1 MSERTFHPHAKGIP
15 AMNRDKIRYAVIGC
29 GEHAIRGHV
38 VPGNE
43 VPSLTCVGAYDPDD
57 AKMAEVRDA
66 RAEGTSFSRY
76 RSESGLLGDRG
87 IDAVVIASPDRFH
100 APSLAAAVAAG
111 KHVLC
116 DKPLAQTVDDLR
128 LLRRT
133 LDEAE
138 ERGLV
143 VTSCHPRRF
152 DPPYLWLKLWIDGTT
167 TFGDVQNIELDFS
180 YHAPSK
186 VGLHSGLLADHF
198 NHEFDLLHFLCGHA
212 PAVIHKLVDG
222 DTRYMAVGMREDG
235 VGFTF
240 HGTRKL
246 DAKHYREFARLRF
259 ERGDVELDCSSG
271 SAVVHAHETGGKD
284 VVLPGKTDYAK
295 RFRDIMA
302 NFAGAIAGETENY
315 LTRRDLVANA
325 ESCVYLTDCP
335 QYGYRPL

>member
-1 MSERTFHPHAKGIP
+1 M
-15 AMNRDKIRYAVIGC
+15 KIQGKVRYAVLGC

-38 VPGNE
+38 VPSLI
-43 VPSLTCVGAYDPDD
+43 VPTLHCTGAYDSDD
-57 AKMAEVRDA
+57 AKMIALRDA
-66 RAEGTSFSRY
+66 RGAIGAFTRY
-76 RSESGLLGDRG
+76 LSETALLEDDG
-87 IDAVVIASPDRFH
+87 IDAVVIVSPDRFH
-100 APSLAAAVAAG
+100 ATTLASAVAHG

-116 DKPLAQTVDDLR
+116 DKPLAANVDDLR
-128 LLRRT
+128 TLRRA

-167 TFGDVQNIELDFS
+167 TFGALQSIELDFS

-186 VGLHSGLLADHF
+186 TGLHSGLLADHF

-212 PAVIHKLVDG
+212 PAQVHKLVDG

-235 VGFTF
+235 VGFSF

-246 DAKHYREFARLRF
+246 ESLHYREFVRLRF
-259 ERGDVELDCSSG
+259 ERGDVDLDCSTG
-271 SAVVHAHETGGKD
+271 AAVVHDHESGKKD
-284 VVLPGKTDYAK
+284 LVHSAKTDYEK
-295 RFRDIMA
+295 RFHGIMA
-302 NFAGAIAGETENY
+302 NFAAACRDEAKNY
-315 LTRRDLVANA
+315 LTRQDLVANA